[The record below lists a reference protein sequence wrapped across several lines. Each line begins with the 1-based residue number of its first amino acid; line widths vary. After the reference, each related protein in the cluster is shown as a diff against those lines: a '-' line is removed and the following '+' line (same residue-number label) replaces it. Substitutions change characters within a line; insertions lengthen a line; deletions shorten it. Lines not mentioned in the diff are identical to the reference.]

1 MSLDKY
7 VDQIEQ
13 KYLQQLPNMV
23 VTDEQIEEIEIQV
36 GFKYAVKENKTSMSN
51 TENSRDVMIQGQINN
66 HDIGNHKDETINK
79 EQNSILD
86 DFNYKPI
93 TNNSIPVNTADIDDE
108 FGYKKQNVFTN
119 NIEQNDDFAFKQPF
133 VAKQQETQ
141 QDEIQIQPKQQKSN
155 QIQDDFGYQI
165 ADVQDDFSYK
175 PLNREVKKT
184 NQLTEKIS
192 DQNENDDFSYKPLY
206 SKKDNQ
212 IDSQKDDTDQ
222 NDFAYKPLNARKTN
236 QLETDENQNIQS
248 NQLNIDSP
256 ENDFEPKNEELEQFS
271 FKPFVKKEQT
281 FKPVIQNDSLEDF
294 TPFKATQIISVP
306 VKKNAVKAAKAK
318 GGFVCCARPD
328 YD

>member
-7 VDQIEQ
+7 VDQIEL

-36 GFKYAVKENKTSMSN
+36 GFKYAAKENKT
-51 TENSRDVMIQGQINN
+51 ENIRDVMIQGKISNY
-66 HDIGNHKDETINK
+66 DIEEHKDETVNI
-79 EQNSILD
+79 EYNSILD

-93 TNNSIPVNTADIDDE
+93 TNNNIPVNTADIDDE
-108 FGYKKQNVFTN
+108 FGYKKQNVSTN

-141 QDEIQIQPKQQKSN
+141 FDAIQIQPKQQKQN
-155 QIQDDFGYQI
+155 QILDDFGYQI
-165 ADVQDDFSYK
+165 ADVEDDFSYK
-175 PLNREVKKT
+175 PLYAKQDQQVNN
-184 NQLTEKIS
+184 NQSAQSQDIKDVSDVDDFSYKPQYAKQSNQINQNVDIS
-192 DQNENDDFSYKPLY
+192 PVQNENDDFSYKPL
-206 SKKDNQ
+206 
-212 IDSQKDDTDQ
+212 
-222 NDFAYKPLNARKTN
+222 NAKKTN
-236 QLETDENQNIQS
+236 QNNNS
-248 NQLNIDSP
+248 KPNQLMDSP
-256 ENDFEPKNEELEQFS
+256 ENDFERKNEELEQFT

-294 TPFKATQIISVP
+294 TPFKATQVVSVP
-306 VKKNAVKAAKAK
+306 VKKNATVKATKAK